1 MKMAKTL
8 SYRIIIT
15 LASGAILPLVD
26 TTIVSMAIDPLV
38 TYFNVS
44 ASIVAWIAISYLLAA
59 VSVIPFTTWLIS
71 AYGSKKIWISGL
83 IIFLT
88 GSLLS
93 GFSWNIYSLIFFRII
108 EGMGAGILMPML
120 LTLIYQI
127 DSADARKM
135 FTVIGSITAWAPIVG
150 PFLGSAMLSMG
161 TWRLIFWIN
170 VPIVIISIIMAS
182 IFINVNDEIKTESAL
197 DLKGGILLI
206 IGFSGIIYAVT
217 IMDNLSI
224 YFIISLTSGV
234 ISLILYVLHAVRS
247 GNPLLDIL
255 LYKVRPFQVN
265 SVLLI
270 LTGFAFYGGITF
282 LPLWLETVRDVTA
295 SLAGLYLI
303 IMGLGALLARTLLKY
318 IKSNNKIIIEMGW
331 LITVIGTIPFIY
343 KFDSTGIILLTSL
356 FVRGFGMGILSITV
370 LINSFTGLSGNQIKH
385 ASAFTRVLLILG
397 GAIGTGILS
406 LTVAGVKPGISH
418 LFAVNAVYY
427 CFMLI
432 EVVSII
438 GLATSLLLK
447 NKYTD

>member
-1 MKMAKTL
+1 MAKTL
-8 SYRIIIT
+8 PYRVIIT

-26 TTIVSMAIDPLV
+26 TTIVSMAINPLV

-44 ASIVAWIAISYLLAA
+44 ASIIAWIAISYLLAA
-59 VSVIPFTTWLIS
+59 VAVIPFTTWLIS
-71 AYGSKKIWISGL
+71 VYGSKKIWLSGL
-83 IIFLT
+83 IIFLI

-108 EGMGAGILMPML
+108 EGIGAGILMPML
-120 LTLIYQI
+120 FTLTYQI
-127 DSADARKM
+127 DSSDARKL
-135 FTVIGSITAWAPIVG
+135 FTVIGSITAWAPIIG
-150 PFLGSAMLSMG
+150 PLLGSAMLSIG

-182 IFINVNDEIKTESAL
+182 IFITVKDEIKTESAL

-206 IGFSGIIYAVT
+206 IGFTGIIYALT
-217 IMDNLSI
+217 IMNNLSI
-224 YFIISLTSGV
+224 YFLISLISGV
-234 ISLILYVLHAVRS
+234 ISLILYVLHAVKLK
-247 GNPLLDIL
+247 NPLLDVM
-255 LYKVRPFQVN
+255 LYKVRSFQVN

-282 LPLWLETVRDVTA
+282 LPLWLETVREISA

-303 IMGLGALLARTLLKY
+303 IMGFGALLSRTLLKY
-318 IKSNNKIIIEMGW
+318 IKLNNKIVIEMGW
-331 LITVIGTIPFIY
+331 LLTVIGTIPFIY
-343 KFDSTGIILLTSL
+343 RFDSTGIILLASL
-356 FVRGFGMGILSITV
+356 FMRGFGIGILSITV

-406 LTVAGVKPGISH
+406 MTVAGFKPGISH
-418 LFAVNAVYY
+418 LFAVNEVYY
-427 CFMLI
+427 CFMVI
-432 EVVSII
+432 EVISIM

-447 NKYTD
+447 NKYAD

>member
-1 MKMAKTL
+1 MEKTL
-8 SYRIIIT
+8 PYRVIIT

-26 TTIVSMAIDPLV
+26 TTIVSMAINPLV

-44 ASIVAWIAISYLLAA
+44 ASLVAWIAISYLLAA
-59 VSVIPFTTWLIS
+59 VAVIPFTTWLIS
-71 AYGSKKIWISGL
+71 VYGSKKIWLSGL
-83 IIFLT
+83 IIFLI

-108 EGMGAGILMPML
+108 EGIGAGILMPML

-127 DSADARKM
+127 DSSDARKM
-135 FTVIGSITAWAPIVG
+135 FTVIGSITAWAPIIG
-150 PFLGSAMLSMG
+150 PLLGSAMLSIG

-182 IFINVNDEIKTESAL
+182 IFITVKDEIETESAL

-206 IGFSGIIYAVT
+206 IGFIGIIYALT
-217 IMDNLSI
+217 IMDKLSL
-224 YFIISLTSGV
+224 YFIISLISGV
-234 ISLILYVLHAVRS
+234 ISLFLYVLHAVKS
-247 GNPLLDIL
+247 KNPLLDIM
-255 LYKVRPFQVN
+255 LYKVRSFQVN

-282 LPLWLETVRDVTA
+282 LPLWLETVRDISA

-303 IMGLGALLARTLLKY
+303 IMGFGALLSRTLLKY
-318 IKSNNKIIIEMGW
+318 IKLNNKIVIEVGW
-331 LITVIGTIPFIY
+331 LLTVIGTIPFIY
-343 KFDSTGIILLTSL
+343 KFDYTGLILLASL
-356 FVRGFGMGILSITV
+356 FMRGFGIGILSITV

-406 LTVAGVKPGISH
+406 LTVAGIKPGISH
-418 LFAVNAVYY
+418 LFAVNEVYY
-427 CFMLI
+427 CFMVI
-432 EVVSII
+432 EVVSIM
-438 GLATSLLLK
+438 GLVTSLLLK
-447 NKYTD
+447 NKYAD

>member
-1 MKMAKTL
+1 MEKTL
-8 SYRIIIT
+8 PYRVIIT

-26 TTIVSMAIDPLV
+26 TTIVSMAINPLV

-44 ASIVAWIAISYLLAA
+44 ASLVAWIAISYLLAA
-59 VSVIPFTTWLIS
+59 VAVIPFTTWLIS
-71 AYGSKKIWISGL
+71 VYGSKKIWLSGL
-83 IIFLT
+83 IIFLI

-108 EGMGAGILMPML
+108 EGIGAGILMPML

-127 DSADARKM
+127 DSSDARKM
-135 FTVIGSITAWAPIVG
+135 FTVIGSITAWAPIIG
-150 PFLGSAMLSMG
+150 PLLGSAMLSIG

-182 IFINVNDEIKTESAL
+182 IFITVKDEIETESAL

-206 IGFSGIIYAVT
+206 IGFIGIIYALT
-217 IMDNLSI
+217 IMDKLSL
-224 YFIISLTSGV
+224 YFIISLISGV
-234 ISLILYVLHAVRS
+234 ILLFLYVLHAVKS
-247 GNPLLDIL
+247 KNPLLDIM
-255 LYKVRPFQVN
+255 LYKVRSFQVN

-282 LPLWLETVRDVTA
+282 LPLWLETVRDISA

-303 IMGLGALLARTLLKY
+303 IMGFGALLSRTLLKY
-318 IKSNNKIIIEMGW
+318 IKLNNKIVIEVGW
-331 LITVIGTIPFIY
+331 LLTVIGTIPFIY
-343 KFDSTGIILLTSL
+343 KFDYTGLILLASL
-356 FVRGFGMGILSITV
+356 FMRGFGIGILSITV

-406 LTVAGVKPGISH
+406 LTVAGIKPGISH
-418 LFAVNAVYY
+418 LFAVNEVYY
-427 CFMLI
+427 CFMVI
-432 EVVSII
+432 EVVSIM
-438 GLATSLLLK
+438 GLVTSLLLK
-447 NKYTD
+447 NKYAD